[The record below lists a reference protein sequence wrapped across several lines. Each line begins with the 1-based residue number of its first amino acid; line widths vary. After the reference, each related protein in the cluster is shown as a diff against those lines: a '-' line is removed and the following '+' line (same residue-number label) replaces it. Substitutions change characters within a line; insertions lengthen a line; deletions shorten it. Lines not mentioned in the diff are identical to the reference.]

1 VRLALALAVASAGIA
16 GCRGGTGASASAD
29 AGASADARAGAGAGA
44 GALADV
50 GTSAGA
56 CPDDMVHVATD
67 YCPSVARR
75 CVDVEDDARNNI
87 KICHAYAPSQQCRTR
102 EEPMAFC
109 IDRYEYPDRKGA
121 HPATMVS
128 WYDAEATCETRGKRL
143 CWASEWTAAC
153 EGPEHTPFPYGWVRD
168 HDKCNVDN
176 FYIDPGRSG
185 AGRGPLLMYS
195 RDGGVREAEL
205 ARLDQSMPSGS
216 LESCRSGFGVYDM
229 TGNVDEW
236 VTSDRPPREQS
247 KWSGLKGGGWG
258 HVRSQCRPMTASH
271 DPSFFYYFVGFRCC
285 MDAQGTTPWSPTPG
299 TTPAPRVEPRD
310 YASEEASY
318 ADAVG
323 PSKTKYRRTGH
334 VE

>member
-1 VRLALALAVASAGIA
+1 MPTSESRHVTAARIPFGFPSPSAPRRSSIATSYLKGQGLRVGAHGTKEALSAGARHAPRLETGQGRHDASQRTGTQVRSHARRGRDDTAPVGAASPHEAFRPPGTKDRAAPAGGGRARGRARAARGDGRRGHGRYVQGPAPGEGRVAVRLALALAVASAGIA

-168 HDKCNVDN
+168 HDKRNVDN
-176 FYIDPGRSG
+176 FYIDPIRS
-185 AGRGPLLMYS
+185 Y
-195 RDGGVREAEL
+195 
-205 ARLDQSMPSGS
+205 
-216 LESCRSGFGVYDM
+216 
-229 TGNVDEW
+229 
-236 VTSDRPPREQS
+236 
-247 KWSGLKGGGWG
+247 
-258 HVRSQCRPMTASH
+258 
-271 DPSFFYYFVGFRCC
+271 
-285 MDAQGTTPWSPTPG
+285 
-299 TTPAPRVEPRD
+299 
-310 YASEEASY
+310 
-318 ADAVG
+318 
-323 PSKTKYRRTGH
+323 
-334 VE
+334 